1 MLGCRV
7 RHPTNQ
13 QTSKPPPQQTTRAEM
28 NPQTNQKTVKKS
40 TKNPP
45 KWLQNRSWRLSW
57 VPKIDQNRSKICLGG
72 CLGEVWDPS
81 WPQEPTRPPKVPS
94 TPLRPPLLGANMEAK
109 IDENRTKIGP
119 KWTQFFDL
127 FFVRF
132 LIDFGGLL
140 GGILEGFGRQVGDQ
154 ADQKIDQV
162 ASCWQVG

>member
-1 MLGCRV
+1 MGL
-7 RHPTNQ
+7 
-13 QTSKPPPQQTTRAEM
+13 
-28 NPQTNQKTVKKS
+28 
-40 TKNPP
+40 
-45 KWLQNRSWRLSW
+45 
-57 VPKIDQNRSKICLGG
+57 LGG
-72 CLGEVWDPS
+72 VLGPLFRLLGPS
-81 WPQEPTRPPKVPS
+81 WPQEPTRPPKVRSP
-94 TPLRPPLLGANMEAK
+94 PLRPPILGANMEAK

-119 KWTQFFDL
+119 KWTPFFDL